1 MNEPFQH
8 PLDKIYQNNSLLLL
22 EAMIP
27 YVDSSLKLPLA
38 MLIKLQ
44 ELRILIQVLNNP
56 SRMEACGLNR
66 GTGNSDELLTS
77 LCKAMGFDF
86 MEQINTIN
94 NMQNMMNVMQTM
106 QNSGSSSMEAAAGIR
121 DSGISAFHDPHN
133 TGPIPPEEHL
143 SSPEEEFHGFSPDT
157 KNDMIDAIRQ
167 ILSEQEGDQH
177 ES

>member
-1 MNEPFQH
+1 MKEPFQH
-8 PLDKIYQNNSLLLL
+8 PLDKIYQNNGLLLL

-27 YVDSSLKLPLA
+27 YVDPSLKLPLA

-44 ELRILIQVLNNP
+44 ELRILMQVLNNP
-56 SRMEACGLNR
+56 SRMDAYGLNR

-86 MEQINTIN
+86 MEQLNTIN
-94 NMQNMMNVMQTM
+94 SMQNMMNTMNVMQNMPDFTAQTSHDIQPDQSM
-106 QNSGSSSMEAAAGIR
+106 SRETPEASS
-121 DSGISAFHDPHN
+121 
-133 TGPIPPEEHL
+133 
-143 SSPEEEFHGFSPDT
+143 EEEFHGFSPDT

-167 ILSEQEGDQH
+167 ILSEQEEEQY

>member
-8 PLDKIYQNNSLLLL
+8 PLDKLYPNNSLLLL

-27 YVDSSLKLPLA
+27 YVDPALKLPLA
-38 MLIKLQ
+38 MLIKIQ
-44 ELRILIQVLNNP
+44 ELQILIQVLNNP

-66 GTGNSDELLTS
+66 GTGNSDELLNA

-86 MEQINTIN
+86 MEQMNTLN

-106 QNSGSSSMEAAAGIR
+106 QNS
-121 DSGISAFHDPHN
+121 DLQSASKTTSN
-133 TGPIPPEEHL
+133 PPDIEET
-143 SSPEEEFHGFSPDT
+143 ET
-157 KNDMIDAIRQ
+157 KDDMIDAIRQ
-167 ILSEQEGDQH
+167 ILSEQEGEPY